1 MTSGETS
8 SCAVADVKNIHG
20 ISAFIHEIND
30 TVNMRSAAVEEMP
43 QIALLTCC
51 RSPIGIFFEA
61 IDRFFK
67 TIEPSKGLIRL
78 VRIPNRA
85 RPDQTA

>member
-43 QIALLTCC
+43 QIAFHVC